1 MSSQSYYVHYFQCV
15 HTKSTH
21 IFAFVGS
28 LAPLFLPSNT
38 QRVLVAI
45 VQSDVNLNVTK
56 GLRNEKRLECWRFR
70 IRNGDFVLYVLWPF
84 CDTLFFSKLH
94 KSWFLP
100 LPSCTQLVKD
110 RKSHGT
116 CFYEVSKQP
125 PRQFAV
131 EGNFCVMRPE
141 KIYRDVNTTSAQSP
155 IFRLLSLWIHPCLQ
169 SHAIVMQGSK
179 KSL

>member
-56 GLRNEKRLECWRFR
+56 GLRNENRL
-70 IRNGDFVLYVLWPF
+70 
-84 CDTLFFSKLH
+84 
-94 KSWFLP
+94 
-100 LPSCTQLVKD
+100 
-110 RKSHGT
+110 
-116 CFYEVSKQP
+116 
-125 PRQFAV
+125 
-131 EGNFCVMRPE
+131 
-141 KIYRDVNTTSAQSP
+141 SADG
-155 IFRLLSLWIHPCLQ
+155 L
-169 SHAIVMQGSK
+169 
-179 KSL
+179 